1 MRRALPLILFALG
14 LVALGVAA
22 TVMLVPKAGQVAT
35 SSVGGPFTLTDQDG
49 RRVTERDF
57 AGATHLVFFGFT
69 HCPDVCPTTLQQI
82 GDVLQA
88 LGPKG
93 KDTKALFIAVDPER
107 DTPEALKTYL
117 ASFDPRIVGL
127 TGSQEEVNAAVKAYR
142 AYVPQGADQGGRL
155 HDGAHG
161 FGLHHGRPEPL
172 RERPQPDETRRPDGG
187 GTRQGAVTRHG
198 AVPGHRG
205 GCGVSAPLREVRD
218 RPCSVLFQRSGAR
231 ISSITPRQA
240 ARLTSRK

>member
-22 TVMLVPKAGQVAT
+22 TVVLVPNAGQVAT
-35 SSVGGPFTLTDQDG
+35 SSVGGPFALTDQNG

-127 TGSQEEVNAAVKAYR
+127 TGSPEEVATAVKGYR
-142 AYVPQGADQGGRL
+142 AYVRKVPTKGDDYTMEHTALVYIMDGRNRFVNALNLTKPANEAAADL
-155 HDGAHG
+155 AK
-161 FGLHHGRPEPL
+161 
-172 RERPQPDETRRPDGG
+172 
-187 GTRQGAVTRHG
+187 AM
-198 AVPGHRG
+198 
-205 GCGVSAPLREVRD
+205 
-218 RPCSVLFQRSGAR
+218 
-231 ISSITPRQA
+231 
-240 ARLTSRK
+240 

>member
-1 MRRALPLILFALG
+1 MRRALPLVLFALG

-35 SSVGGPFTLTDQDG
+35 SSVGGPFTLTDQNG

-93 KDTKALFIAVDPER
+93 KETKALFIAVDPER

-142 AYVPQGADQGGRL
+142 AYVRKVPTKGDDYTMEHTALVYIMDGRNRFVNALNLTKPADQ
-155 HDGAHG
+155 
-161 FGLHHGRPEPL
+161 
-172 RERPQPDETRRPDGG
+172 T
-187 GTRQGAVTRHG
+187 
-198 AVPGHRG
+198 
-205 GCGVSAPLREVRD
+205 
-218 RPCSVLFQRSGAR
+218 
-231 ISSITPRQA
+231 A
-240 ARLTSRK
+240 AELAKAL

>member
-22 TVMLVPKAGQVAT
+22 TVLLVPKAGQVAT

-127 TGSQEEVNAAVKAYR
+127 TGSPEEVTAAVKGYR
-142 AYVPQGADQGGRL
+142 AYVRKVPTKEGDYTMEHTALVYIMDGRNRFVTALNLTKPADQ
-155 HDGAHG
+155 
-161 FGLHHGRPEPL
+161 
-172 RERPQPDETRRPDGG
+172 
-187 GTRQGAVTRHG
+187 
-198 AVPGHRG
+198 
-205 GCGVSAPLREVRD
+205 
-218 RPCSVLFQRSGAR
+218 
-231 ISSITPRQA
+231 A
-240 ARLTSRK
+240 AAELAKAL

>member
-127 TGSQEEVNAAVKAYR
+127 TGSPEEVAAAVKAYR
-142 AYVPQGADQGGRL
+142 AYVRKVPTKGDDYTMEHTALVYIMDGRNRFVNALNLMKPADQ
-155 HDGAHG
+155 
-161 FGLHHGRPEPL
+161 
-172 RERPQPDETRRPDGG
+172 
-187 GTRQGAVTRHG
+187 
-198 AVPGHRG
+198 
-205 GCGVSAPLREVRD
+205 
-218 RPCSVLFQRSGAR
+218 
-231 ISSITPRQA
+231 A
-240 ARLTSRK
+240 AAELAKAL

>member
-22 TVMLVPKAGQVAT
+22 TVLLVPKAGQEAT

-127 TGSQEEVNAAVKAYR
+127 TGSTEEVAAAVKAYR
-142 AYVPQGADQGGRL
+142 AYVRKVPTKGDDYTMEHTALVYIMDGRNRFVNALNLMKPADQ
-155 HDGAHG
+155 
-161 FGLHHGRPEPL
+161 
-172 RERPQPDETRRPDGG
+172 
-187 GTRQGAVTRHG
+187 
-198 AVPGHRG
+198 
-205 GCGVSAPLREVRD
+205 
-218 RPCSVLFQRSGAR
+218 
-231 ISSITPRQA
+231 A
-240 ARLTSRK
+240 AAELAKAL

>member
-117 ASFDPRIVGL
+117 SSFDPRIVGL

-142 AYVPQGADQGGRL
+142 AYVRKVPTKGDDYTMEHTALVYIMDGRNRFVNALNLTKPADQ
-155 HDGAHG
+155 
-161 FGLHHGRPEPL
+161 
-172 RERPQPDETRRPDGG
+172 T
-187 GTRQGAVTRHG
+187 
-198 AVPGHRG
+198 
-205 GCGVSAPLREVRD
+205 
-218 RPCSVLFQRSGAR
+218 
-231 ISSITPRQA
+231 A
-240 ARLTSRK
+240 AELAKAL